1 MRRGVTGLGRGGA
14 SVPSPPRS
22 PCSSRPPRAPAR
34 PARRYPGT
42 PAHTRPLRVIGPGRG
57 ARSGLAST
65 HAKADR
71 QLQAQ
76 ALVPAW
82 AQVRGSDSGFG
93 LATGNDAA
101 DEARVEHG
109 ILWEGGRRRA
119 EGGELV
125 HVWVHVQRMRSVHAG
140 GLRLLGEIT
149 ADEANNASNTR
160 LQWDVGAVG
169 CCAVV

>member
-1 MRRGVTGLGRGGA
+1 M
-14 SVPSPPRS
+14 
-22 PCSSRPPRAPAR
+22 
-34 PARRYPGT
+34 
-42 PAHTRPLRVIGPGRG
+42 
-57 ARSGLAST
+57 

-82 AQVRGSDSGFG
+82 AQVRGSGSEFG

-109 ILWEGGRRRA
+109 ILREGGSGLVWRA
-119 EGGELV
+119 V
-125 HVWVHVQRMRSVHAG
+125 RVWVHVQRMRSVHAG

-149 ADEANNASNTR
+149 ADEAGHATHTR

>member
-22 PCSSRPPRAPAR
+22 LCSSRPPRAPAP

-57 ARSGLAST
+57 ARSGFAST

-109 ILWEGGRRRA
+109 ILREGGSSLARRA
-119 EGGELV
+119 V
-125 HVWVHVQRMRSVHAG
+125 RVWVHVQRMRSVHAG

-149 ADEANNASNTR
+149 ADEAGHASHTR
-160 LQWDVGAVG
+160 LQWGVGAVG

>member
-1 MRRGVTGLGRGGA
+1 M
-14 SVPSPPRS
+14 
-22 PCSSRPPRAPAR
+22 
-34 PARRYPGT
+34 
-42 PAHTRPLRVIGPGRG
+42 
-57 ARSGLAST
+57 
-65 HAKADR
+65 
-71 QLQAQ
+71 
-76 ALVPAW
+76 VPAW
-82 AQVRGSDSGFG
+82 AQVRGSGSAFG

-109 ILWEGGRRRA
+109 ILREGGRRHA

-149 ADEANNASNTR
+149 ADESRHASHTR